1 MRKITIKRAA
11 QLLGKGE
18 LYVRECI
25 KDGSLPIGTATQL
38 PGSERWNFTISPG
51 ALAEYL
57 GCSVRE
63 LYEDV
68 HVTEESSP
76 FTEEQIAYLLRKF
89 ESMLRGEV
97 SV

>member
-25 KDGSLPIGTATQL
+25 KDGSLPIGTATKL
-38 PGSERWNFTISPG
+38 PGSERWNFTISPA
-51 ALAEYL
+51 ALAEHL

-63 LYEDV
+63 LYGEAEDN
-68 HVTEESSP
+68 ECM
-76 FTEEQIAYLLRKF
+76 FTEEQINFLCRSFERLLRGAIA
-89 ESMLRGEV
+89 E
-97 SV
+97 

>member
-1 MRKITIKRAA
+1 MKKITIKRAA

-63 LYEDV
+63 LYDEPA
-68 HVTEESSP
+68 EECM
-76 FTEEQIAYLLRKF
+76 FTEEQIAHLTRVF
-89 ESMLRGEV
+89 ERMLRGEV

>member
-1 MRKITIKRAA
+1 MKKITVKRAA
-11 QLLGKGE
+11 ELLGKGE

-38 PGSERWNFTISPG
+38 PGSERWNFSISPG

-57 GCSVRE
+57 GCPVSA
-63 LYEDV
+63 LYG
-68 HVTEESSP
+68 EEETGECL
-76 FTEEQIAYLLRKF
+76 FTEAQINFLCRTFESLLRGAK
-89 ESMLRGEV
+89 